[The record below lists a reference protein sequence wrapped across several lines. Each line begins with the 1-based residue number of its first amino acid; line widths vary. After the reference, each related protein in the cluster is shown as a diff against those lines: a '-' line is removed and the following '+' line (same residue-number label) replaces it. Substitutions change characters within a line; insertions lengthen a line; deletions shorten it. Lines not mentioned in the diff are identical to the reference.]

1 MNITQYNAPD
11 SSEFLYWGKASLKN
25 EYFIA
30 TADEFFYKF
39 LGSNSCYPFNEL
51 VHKDDVSDFFD
62 SLTRLNEGEQHLLLR
77 IRNADNIYRYMYL
90 KMYYNGKIL
99 SDFKSIDLELSDII
113 SINSKYSKQ
122 LLNLK
127 KYRKFLSLSRNLF
140 YEYAFATGDIKI
152 YTYFNEKSHML
163 IHDTLDSFIES
174 FAGNNNISKED
185 RDSLYRFKHNI
196 ENGTDTFNVSLTGIP
211 LSVYPGKL
219 VGMIGGATYA
229 NDVKHLS
236 VGLLLVDDNDSTHT
250 SQAYYLSEAA
260 RDPATG
266 LFNKK
271 AIREYTI
278 NRLNQY
284 PNSSTYIAIMDID
297 DFKTINDTY
306 GHMFGDEVICKVS
319 EIIRSVLSSR
329 GVAGRFGGDEFFIV
343 FENIESEIDLRR
355 LLKTMAK
362 HFLWLYAGSDKN
374 FNVTVSFGIAK
385 APDYGTSY
393 EPLFKKADR
402 ALYIAKAKGKNRFI
416 IYDEAKHGEAESYDD
431 ILLLKN
437 VVKNDKKVQIISDIS
452 CSLIKNGT
460 AFIPHSLD
468 MIRKYLDIDGIRIY
482 SKHSDSVIYES
493 GEYSN
498 PLSSFDYNDVN
509 EYLLLFDDNRMLAS
523 NNIHSFE
530 FKCKAQ
536 YKFFAA
542 NNISGFVEIYNLLDE
557 DIKYLVSFDVFNRK
571 RKWSESDI
579 SYLTIISNI
588 IIEILP

>member
-1 MNITQYNAPD
+1 
-11 SSEFLYWGKASLKN
+11 
-25 EYFIA
+25 
-30 TADEFFYKF
+30 
-39 LGSNSCYPFNEL
+39 
-51 VHKDDVSDFFD
+51 
-62 SLTRLNEGEQHLLLR
+62 
-77 IRNADNIYRYMYL
+77 MYL
-90 KMYYNGKIL
+90 KMYYNGKVL
-99 SDFKSIDLELSDII
+99 NDFKSIDIELSDII

-122 LLNLK
+122 LLDLK

-140 YEYAFATGDIKI
+140 YEYAFATGEIKI
-152 YTYFNEKSHML
+152 YTYFNGKNHMI
-163 IHDTLDSFIES
+163 IHDSLNSFIETY
-174 FAGNNNISKED
+174 ANDDISKED
-185 RDSLYRFKHNI
+185 YDGLYRFKHNI
-196 ENGTDTFNVSLTGIP
+196 ENGTDTFTVSLSGFSLKGYAGNI
-211 LSVYPGKL
+211 
-219 VGMIGGATYA
+219 VGMTGGTTYA

-236 VGLLLVDDNDSTHT
+236 VGILFVDDSDSSHS

-271 AIREYTI
+271 AIKEYTI

-297 DFKTINDTY
+297 DFKNINDTY

-416 IYDEAKHGEAESYDD
+416 IYDEAKHGEAESDD
-431 ILLLKN
+431 DVLILKN

-452 CSLIKNGT
+452 CGLIKNGES
-460 AFIPHSLD
+460 FIPHALD
-468 MIRKYLDIDGIRIY
+468 MVRKYLDIDGIRIY
-482 SKHSDSVIYES
+482 KHNSHDVIYES
-493 GEYSN
+493 GEYSI
-498 PLSSFDYNDVN
+498 PLSTFNSNDIH
-509 EYLLLFDDNRMLAS
+509 EYLMLFDDNRTLAS
-523 NNIHSFE
+523 NNIHDFE
-530 FKCKAQ
+530 FKCKPQ
-536 YKFFAA
+536 YNFFAK